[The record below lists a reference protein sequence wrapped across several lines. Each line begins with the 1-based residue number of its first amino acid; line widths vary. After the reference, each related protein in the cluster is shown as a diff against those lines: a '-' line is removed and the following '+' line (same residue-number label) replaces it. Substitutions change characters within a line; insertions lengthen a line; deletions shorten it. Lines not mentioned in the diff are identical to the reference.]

1 MKTNFNK
8 LKLEIDSVQQ
18 NLVSKIDKIKSLLG
32 SVENEVNTLTGEMD
46 QTNLKI
52 EEMKVKNTASKTELD
67 SLTAEKLELERNLSE
82 RTTLYNANETTISGL
97 KDTKKDLDTK
107 IYNETSKNEGLRKDI
122 FTFDKETNELKQ
134 SLVDAEGLYQEKVKS
149 IEDNINNYKQ
159 KEGLEKDQYKILKV
173 LFGETYIKSLYYD
186 VCKVLNQP
194 GMNEVNRLI
203 QASGVGKETVEKVLD
218 ELDTKKIIQYNVSE
232 GEFTVLKDFEM

>member
-8 LKLEIDSVQQ
+8 LKLEVDSVEQ

-46 QTNLKI
+46 QTNIKI

-67 SLTAEKLELERNLSE
+67 TLTAEKLELEKNLSE
-82 RTTLYNANETTISGL
+82 KTILYNANETTISSL

-107 IYNETSKNEGLRKDI
+107 IYNETSKNEGFRKEI
-122 FTFDKETNELKQ
+122 FKFDKEINELKQ

-149 IEDNINNYKQ
+149 IEDNIENYKQ
-159 KEGLEKDQYKILKV
+159 FPGLL
-173 LFGETYIKSLYYD
+173 
-186 VCKVLNQP
+186 
-194 GMNEVNRLI
+194 
-203 QASGVGKETVEKVLD
+203 
-218 ELDTKKIIQYNVSE
+218 
-232 GEFTVLKDFEM
+232 

>member
-1 MKTNFNK
+1 VKTNFNK
-8 LKLEIDSVQQ
+8 LKLEIDSVEQ

-32 SVENEVNTLTGEMD
+32 SVENEVNSLTGEMD

-67 SLTAEKLELERNLSE
+67 TLTAEKLELERDLSE
-82 RTTLYNANETTISGL
+82 KTNLYNSNETSISSL

-107 IYNETSKNEGLRKDI
+107 IYNETSKNEGFRKEI
-122 FTFDKETNELKQ
+122 FNFEKEINELKQ

-149 IEDNINNYKQ
+149 IEDNIESYRQ
-159 KEGLEKDQYKILKV
+159 KESLEKDQYKILKV
-173 LFGETYIKSLYYD
+173 LFDEVYIKSLYYD

-194 GMNEVNRLI
+194 GMNKIDRLI
-203 QASGVGKETVEKVLD
+203 QASGVSKETVEKVLD
-218 ELDTKKIIQYNVSE
+218 DLDTKQIILYNTTE
-232 GEFTVLKDFEM
+232 GEFSVLKDFTM